1 MVVDSLRSTTDEK
14 VDICNFADDNTL
26 YSCAQFISEAIG
38 NRYLW
43 PENCF
48 ELVQRLTE
56 TAKSQF
62 MVLSKSAVKYSTEI
76 IDKKIFLFK
85 SVKLLGLTI
94 ESYFDIY
101 LQGFQQ
107 TKYSTGKITLKF
119 VYPV

>member
-1 MVVDSLRSTTDEK
+1 MDLSIAFDYLPNGFFQALEYAYGVD
-14 VDICNFADDNTL
+14 
-26 YSCAQFISEAIG
+26 SCAQFISEAIG

-56 TAKSQF
+56 PAKSQF
-62 MVLSKSAVKYSTEI
+62 MVLSKSTVKYSTEI

-101 LQGFQQ
+101 LQGFQT
-107 TKYSTGKITLKF
+107 TKYSTSKITLKF
-119 VYPV
+119 VYLV